1 MRLIFH
7 VSIVIRT
14 QYDPYTLRRVFFFF
28 LSFFFIRSLLS
39 RLFFFSWKLVYR
51 QFLDPSATSTITS
64 LFSNFPKFYARLQFN
79 NANVYTPDLSRFHLY
94 LNLSFFSGFFEF
106 FFSFARFLSLILSFS
121 LSLFHFYSNGIHKT
135 FSFRRMS
142 TDSCE
147 EKTKPS
153 IGINKQT
160 EIKYY
165 WEGKRIEN

>member
-14 QYDPYTLRRVFFFF
+14 QYDPSTLRRVFFSSF
-28 LSFFFIRSLLS
+28 LSFFFIRSLPS
-39 RLFFFSWKLVYR
+39 RLFSFSWKLVYR

-94 LNLSFFSGFFEF
+94 LCLSFFSGFFD
-106 FFSFARFLSLILSFS
+106 FFSFSFTLSFS

-147 EKTKPS
+147 EKTKPNR
-153 IGINKQT
+153 GINKQT

>member
-14 QYDPYTLRRVFFFF
+14 QYDPYTLRRVFFSSF

-39 RLFFFSWKLVYR
+39 RLFSFSWKLVYR

-106 FFSFARFLSLILSFS
+106 FFFFCAFS
-121 LSLFHFYSNGIHKT
+121 LSFFIPFLFEWYSQNVFI
-135 FSFRRMS
+135 SSNVDRLMRRENQ
-142 TDSCE
+142 TQHR
-147 EKTKPS
+147 
-153 IGINKQT
+153 NK
-160 EIKYY
+160 
-165 WEGKRIEN
+165 